1 MITENYLACP
11 RAVRFPL
18 KRNAR
23 ASGDGIGEEK
33 TQEGKTVI
41 NVPMAAIER
50 RVENAIPKNAIGYN
64 VPFVKFRFIEGACY
78 DGKNESKRWKLRFQD
93 DPIQRKRP

>member
-1 MITENYLACP
+1 MSLCRSIPIE
-11 RAVRFPL
+11 
-18 KRNAR
+18 
-23 ASGDGIGEEK
+23 GIGEEK

-50 RVENAIPKNAIGYN
+50 RVENAIPKNAIGCN
-64 VPFVKFRFIEGACY
+64 VPLVKFRSIGGACHG
-78 DGKNESKRWKLRFQD
+78 GKDENKRWKLRFQD